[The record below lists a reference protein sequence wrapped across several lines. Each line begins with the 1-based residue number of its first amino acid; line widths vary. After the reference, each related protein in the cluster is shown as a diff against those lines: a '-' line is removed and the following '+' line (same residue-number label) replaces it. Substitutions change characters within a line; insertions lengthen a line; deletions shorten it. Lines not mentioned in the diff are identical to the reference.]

1 MEPHQNPEQPTEPTV
16 NPRPVKLFGVG
27 TAGMKVVERIA
38 ALALPG
44 VSCVAVGAEPPATFI
59 IAQRIC
65 LGSGSITEE
74 MTQEFKTACSGAG
87 MVFIVAGLGGGTGTR
102 IAPLLAQA
110 ARQARALVLSIVTL
124 PFQCEGNRRRRHAQE
139 GLQALKENSDGVL
152 CLHNQRI
159 LRPIDDSTSLVATF
173 KMLDEALAGS
183 ITGIWKLLACRG
195 LIDISPAD
203 LFEMLRDHHGESTLA
218 SAQAAGPERCRE
230 VLEKL
235 FAQPMLEGGKA
246 LAECDG
252 VLVSLVGGPDLT
264 MSEVNRVMEAVNAQ
278 CHEAQV
284 LMGAGIDDSCQ
295 DRLSITL
302 IATQR
307 KQSLVEEAG
316 IDPAAHAAAARPAGS
331 LEKQLLDR
339 GDSARPQSRFLPP
352 PPSLPPEKLE
362 QLMANQRTGFG
373 RRKSLARMRQ
383 SQLPLEIIS
392 RGRFDKS
399 EPTIHKGEDLDVP
412 TYIRRGMALN

>member
-1 MEPHQNPEQPTEPTV
+1 M
-16 NPRPVKLFGVG
+16 KLFGVG
-27 TAGMKVVERIA
+27 TAGMKVVEQIA

-44 VSCVAVGAEPPATFI
+44 ISCAAVGAELPATST

-65 LGSGSITEE
+65 LGSGATTEE
-74 MTQEFKTACSGAG
+74 ITREFKTACSGAG
-87 MVFIVAGLGGGTGTR
+87 IVFIVAGLGGGTGTR

-110 ARQARALVLSIVTL
+110 ARHAGALALAIVTL
-124 PFQCEGNRRRRHAQE
+124 PFQCEGTRRRRHAQDA
-139 GLQALKENSDGVL
+139 LQALKENSDGVI

-159 LRPIDDSTSLVATF
+159 LRLIDDSTSLVATF
-173 KMLDEALAGS
+173 KMLDALLAGS
-183 ITGIWKLLACRG
+183 ITGVWKLLACRG
-195 LIDISPAD
+195 MIDISPAD
-203 LFEMLRDHHGESTLA
+203 FFEMLRDHHGESALA

-235 FAQPMLEGGKA
+235 FAHPMLEGGRA

-252 VLVSLVGGPDLT
+252 VLVSLVGGPDLA
-264 MSEVNRVMEAVNAQ
+264 MSEVNRVMEAVSAQ
-278 CHEAQV
+278 CHDAQV
-284 LMGAGIDDSCQ
+284 LMGAGIDESCQ
-295 DRLSITL
+295 GRLSITL

-316 IDPAAHAAAARPAGS
+316 IDEAAHAAAARPVGS

-339 GDSARPQSRFLPP
+339 GDSARPQSRFVPP

-362 QLMANQRTGFG
+362 QLMANQRPGSG